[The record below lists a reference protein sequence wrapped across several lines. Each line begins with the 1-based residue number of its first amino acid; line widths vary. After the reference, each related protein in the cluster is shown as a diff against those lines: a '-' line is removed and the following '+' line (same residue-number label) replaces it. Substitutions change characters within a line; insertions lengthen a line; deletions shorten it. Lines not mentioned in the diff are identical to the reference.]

1 VEGAARRVDRH
12 PAHGDVDR
20 HSVGW
25 DDEQRQLHGDLERPS
40 GGTAMKDLLI
50 VAIVAAI
57 VGLLVNLILPP
68 HGRIAAA
75 VVFLLGLLIVLA
87 DFAG

>member
-1 VEGAARRVDRH
+1 MIASYGTGLLAEFGARSLIHLVIA
-12 PAHGDVDR
+12 
-20 HSVGW
+20 
-25 DDEQRQLHGDLERPS
+25 LI
-40 GGTAMKDLLI
+40 I

-68 HGRIAAA
+68 HGRVAAA

>member
-1 VEGAARRVDRH
+1 MHLISSYGKGLVVAAFGVH
-12 PAHGDVDR
+12 AL
-20 HSVGW
+20 VG
-25 DDEQRQLHGDLERPS
+25 LVIALI
-40 GGTAMKDLLI
+40 I

-87 DFAG
+87 DYAG

>member
-1 VEGAARRVDRH
+1 MHPIEASYGKGGILALLLAHTLAAH
-12 PAHGDVDR
+12 AL
-20 HSVGW
+20 VG
-25 DDEQRQLHGDLERPS
+25 LVIALI
-40 GGTAMKDLLI
+40 I

-75 VVFLLGLLIVLA
+75 VVFLLGLLVVLA
-87 DFAG
+87 DYAG